1 MPMFENL
8 EEGLEQSTEV
18 ELVNLSRE
26 LIARCVLGIL
36 KFRSMRCRGA
46 TIQVWQCSD

>member
-18 ELVNLSRE
+18 ELLNLSRE
-26 LIARCVLGIL
+26 LIAR
-36 KFRSMRCRGA
+36 
-46 TIQVWQCSD
+46 

>member
-18 ELVNLSRE
+18 ELLNLIRE
-26 LIARCVLGIL
+26 LIAR
-36 KFRSMRCRGA
+36 
-46 TIQVWQCSD
+46 